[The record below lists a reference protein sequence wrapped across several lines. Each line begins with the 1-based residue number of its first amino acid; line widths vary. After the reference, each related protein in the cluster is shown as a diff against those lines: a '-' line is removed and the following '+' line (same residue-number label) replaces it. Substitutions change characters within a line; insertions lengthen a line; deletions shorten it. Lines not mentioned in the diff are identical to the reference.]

1 MLRPAPVAGGGAGQ
15 RDVVLG
21 YATGYGVEHVEA
33 FVRSLRTVYVGA
45 VALFVHDD
53 PVLLAFLAAHDVE
66 AVVVAPGDEWT
77 PQPVVA
83 RFSAYERYI
92 AARSDLRHVLMTDVR
107 DVVFQAEPFAPAPT
121 GLEVFV
127 EYEAGRMADHAFQMK
142 HLRALAGEALAE
154 QLEDRPCICA
164 GTIVGPADEAAR
176 LCRLILTL
184 GAIPRSAVGGGFGV
198 DQASL
203 ALAVGYGLI
212 PAEVQDNYRRV
223 ATIGMA
229 SDGVSFQAGRIVN
242 PDGSVSPV
250 VHQYDRRPELVEA
263 VRERWSQALPD
274 RVAKGPGG
282 WTRWR
287 RKTAASVER
296 RLPDL
301 R

>member
-1 MLRPAPVAGGGAGQ
+1 M
-15 RDVVLG
+15 VLG

-33 FVRSLRTVYVGA
+33 FVRSLRSVYSGG
-45 VALFVHDD
+45 VALFVHND
-53 PVLLAFLAAHDVE
+53 VALLAFLAAHDVE
-66 AVVVAPGDEWT
+66 AVLVAPTDEWA

-92 AARSDLRHVLMTDVR
+92 ASRPDLRHVLMTDVR
-107 DVVFQAEPFAPAPT
+107 DVVFQGEPFAPAPT

-142 HLRALAGEALAE
+142 HLRALAGEALAG
-154 QLEDRPCICA
+154 QLAERPCICA
-164 GTIVGPADEAAR
+164 GTIVGPAGEAAR
-176 LCRLILTL
+176 LCRLILSL

-212 PAEVQDNYRRV
+212 PAQVQDNYRRV

-229 SDGVSFQAGRIVN
+229 SDGMSLKDGLIVN
-242 PDGSVSPV
+242 PDGGVSPV
-250 VHQYDRRPELVEA
+250 VHQYDRCPELVEA
-263 VRERWSQALPD
+263 MRVRWSQALPD

-296 RLPDL
+296 RLPEL

>member
-1 MLRPAPVAGGGAGQ
+1 MAPASDA
-15 RDVVLG
+15 
-21 YATGYGVEHVEA
+21 
-33 FVRSLRTVYVGA
+33 
-45 VALFVHDD
+45 
-53 PVLLAFLAAHDVE
+53 
-66 AVVVAPGDEWT
+66 WT

-92 AARSDLRHVLMTDVR
+92 AARPGLRHVLMTDVR
-107 DVVFQAEPFAPAPT
+107 DVVFQSDPFGPAPV

-127 EYEAGRMADHAFQMK
+127 EYETGRLADHAFQMK
-142 HLRALAGEALAE
+142 HLRALAGDDLAR
-154 QLEDRPCICA
+154 QLKDQPCICA
-164 GTIVGPADEAAR
+164 GTIVGPAAEVAR
-176 LCRLILTL
+176 LCRLILSL

-203 ALAVGYGLI
+203 AMIVGYGLI

-229 SDGVSFQAGRIVN
+229 SDGIGFKDGRIVN

-263 VRERWSQALPD
+263 VRALWSQGLPD
-274 RVAKGPGG
+274 RVTKGAGG

-287 RKTAASVER
+287 RKVGASFER

>member
-1 MLRPAPVAGGGAGQ
+1 M
-15 RDVVLG
+15 
-21 YATGYGVEHVEA
+21 
-33 FVRSLRTVYVGA
+33 RSLRAIYAGA
-45 VALFVHDD
+45 AALFVHDD
-53 PVLLAFLAAHDVE
+53 PALLAFLAEHEIE
-66 AVVVAPGDEWT
+66 AVVVPASEVWT

-92 AARSDLRHVLMTDVR
+92 NARPGLRHVLMTDVR
-107 DVVFQAEPFAPAPT
+107 DVVFQGDPFVPAPR

-127 EYEAGRMADHAFQMK
+127 EYEDGRMADHAFQIK
-142 HLRALAGEALAE
+142 HLRALAGEDLAR
-154 QLEDRPCICA
+154 QLEDQPCICA

-184 GAIPRSAVGGGFGV
+184 GAIPRSAIGGGFGV

-203 ALAVGYGLI
+203 AMAVGYGLI
-212 PAEVQDNYRRV
+212 SAEVQDNYRRV

-229 SDGVSFQAGRIVN
+229 SDGVGLEDGLIVN
-242 PDGSVSPV
+242 PGGGVSPV

-263 VRERWSQALPD
+263 MRARWSQALPD

-287 RKTAASVER
+287 RKVGASIER

>member
-1 MLRPAPVAGGGAGQ
+1 M
-15 RDVVLG
+15 
-21 YATGYGVEHVEA
+21 
-33 FVRSLRTVYVGA
+33 RSLRAVYAGA

-53 PVLLAFLAAHDVE
+53 PALLAFLGGHDVE
-66 AVVVAPGDEWT
+66 AVVVPAADAWT

-83 RFSAYERYI
+83 RFAAYERYI
-92 AARSDLRHVLMTDVR
+92 AERPGLRHVLMTDVR
-107 DVVFQAEPFAPAPT
+107 DVVFQADPFASALT

-127 EYEAGRMADHAFQMK
+127 EYETGRLADHAFQIK
-142 HLRALAGEALAE
+142 HLKALAGDDLAR
-154 QLEDRPCICA
+154 QLEDQPCICA
-164 GTIVGPADEAAR
+164 GTIIGPAAEAAR

-203 ALAVGYGLI
+203 AMAVGYGLI
-212 PAEVQDNYRRV
+212 PAQIQDNYRRV

-229 SDGVSFQAGRIVN
+229 SDGLRFKDGRIVN

-263 VRERWSQALPD
+263 VRGLWSQALPD
-274 RVAKGPGG
+274 RVSKGPGG

-287 RKTAASVER
+287 RKTAASIER

>member
-1 MLRPAPVAGGGAGQ
+1 M
-15 RDVVLG
+15 
-21 YATGYGVEHVEA
+21 
-33 FVRSLRTVYVGA
+33 RSLRAVYSGG
-45 VALFVHDD
+45 VALFVHQD
-53 PVLLAFLAAHDVE
+53 PALLAFLAAHDVE
-66 AVVVAPGDEWT
+66 AVVVAPTEAWT

-92 AARSDLRHVLMTDVR
+92 AARPDLRHVLLTDVR
-107 DVVFQAEPFAPAPT
+107 DVVFQGEPFAPAPT

-142 HLRALAGEALAE
+142 HLRALAGDALAR
-154 QLEDRPCICA
+154 QLEAHACICA

-212 PAEVQDNYRRV
+212 PAQVQDNYRRV
-223 ATIGMA
+223 ATIGMT
-229 SDGVSFQAGRIVN
+229 SDGVSFKDGLIVN
-242 PDGSVSPV
+242 PDGGVSPV

-263 VRERWSQALPD
+263 MRARWSQALPD
-274 RVAKGPGG
+274 RVTKGPGG
-282 WTRWR
+282 WARWR

-296 RLPDL
+296 RLPEL

>member
-1 MLRPAPVAGGGAGQ
+1 M
-15 RDVVLG
+15 VLG

-33 FVRSLRTVYVGA
+33 FVRSLRSVYSGGA
-45 VALFVHDD
+45 ALFVHQD
-53 PVLLAFLAAHDVE
+53 PALLAFLAAHDVE
-66 AVVVAPGDEWT
+66 AVVVTPSDAWT

-92 AARSDLRHVLMTDVR
+92 AARRDLRHVLMTDVR
-107 DVVFQAEPFAPAPT
+107 DVVFQGEPFAPAPT

-127 EYEAGRMADHAFQMK
+127 EYETGRMADHAFQIK

-164 GTIVGPADEAAR
+164 GTIVGPAEEAAR

-212 PAEVQDNYRRV
+212 PAQVQDNYRRV

-229 SDGVSFQAGRIVN
+229 SDGVGLKDGLIVN
-242 PDGSVSPV
+242 PGGGVSPV
-250 VHQYDRRPELVEA
+250 VHQYDRCPELVEA
-263 VRERWSQALPD
+263 MRARWSQALPD

-296 RLPDL
+296 RLPDI

>member
-1 MLRPAPVAGGGAGQ
+1 M
-15 RDVVLG
+15 
-21 YATGYGVEHVEA
+21 
-33 FVRSLRTVYVGA
+33 
-45 VALFVHDD
+45 
-53 PVLLAFLAAHDVE
+53 
-66 AVVVAPGDEWT
+66 
-77 PQPVVA
+77 VA

-142 HLRALAGEALAE
+142 HLRALAGEVLAE
-154 QLEDRPCICA
+154 QLEDRPRICA

-176 LCRLILTL
+176 LV
-184 GAIPRSAVGGGFGV
+184 SADPDPGRHSSSGNKGGFGV

-203 ALAVGYGLI
+203 SCVGGLI

-229 SDGVSFQAGRIVN
+229 DGVSFQAGRIVN
-242 PDGSVSPV
+242 STEASAPWCISMIAAPNWS
-250 VHQYDRRPELVEA
+250 RPCA
-263 VRERWSQALPD
+263 NAGARPCRTAWP
-274 RVAKGPGG
+274 RGRGG

-287 RKTAASVER
+287 RKTAAPVER

>member
-1 MLRPAPVAGGGAGQ
+1 M
-15 RDVVLG
+15 
-21 YATGYGVEHVEA
+21 
-33 FVRSLRTVYVGA
+33 RSLRAVYAGA

-53 PVLLAFLAAHDVE
+53 PALLAFLAAYDVE
-66 AVVVAPGDEWT
+66 AVVVPTPDAWT

-83 RFSAYERYI
+83 RFAAYERYI
-92 AARSDLRHVLMTDVR
+92 AERPGLGHVLMTDVR
-107 DVVFQAEPFAPAPT
+107 DVVFQSDPFTPAPT

-127 EYEAGRMADHAFQMK
+127 EYEAGRLADHAFQIK
-142 HLRALAGEALAE
+142 HLKALAGEDLAWR
-154 QLEDRPCICA
+154 LEDQPCICA
-164 GTIVGPADEAAR
+164 GTIIGPAAEAAR

-203 ALAVGYGLI
+203 AMAVGYGLI
-212 PAEVQDNYRRV
+212 PAQIQDNYRRV

-229 SDGVSFQAGRIVN
+229 SDGIRFEDGRIVN
-242 PDGSVSPV
+242 PDGGVSPV

-263 VRERWSQALPD
+263 VRGLWGQALPD
-274 RVAKGPGG
+274 RVSKGPGG

-287 RKTAASVER
+287 RKTAASIKR

>member
-1 MLRPAPVAGGGAGQ
+1 M
-15 RDVVLG
+15 G

-33 FVRSLRTVYVGA
+33 FVRSLRAVYAGA
-45 VALFVHDD
+45 VVLFVHDD
-53 PVLLAFLAAHDVE
+53 KALLAFLAAHDVE
-66 AVVVAPGDEWT
+66 AVVVPAADAWT

-92 AARSDLRHVLMTDVR
+92 AARPGLRHVLMTDVR
-107 DVVFQAEPFAPAPT
+107 DVVFQADPFFLAPT

-127 EYEAGRMADHAFQMK
+127 EYETGRLADHAFQVK
-142 HLRALAGEALAE
+142 HLRALAGEALA
-154 QLEDRPCICA
+154 DRLDDQPCICA

-212 PAEVQDNYRRV
+212 PAQVQDNYRRV

-229 SDGVSFQAGRIVN
+229 SEGVGLKDGLIVN
-242 PDGSVSPV
+242 PDGSVSPI
-250 VHQYDRRPELVEA
+250 VHQYDRRLELVEA
-263 VRERWSQALPD
+263 MRARWSQALPD
-274 RVAKGPGG
+274 RVASGAGA

-287 RKTAASVER
+287 RKAAASIDR